1 MMKTTLTVEIEY
13 DPAMTDGEGLACA
26 MDRLLET
33 ALSTPGILEDYGDP
47 IVGEFFVAQETSAPK
62 VVLNIS
68 GGVLQDVF
76 SSDPAISVVLVDWDA
91 EGSDPSE
98 KGIVEIPDGRGGT
111 QLANVAEYPVSPLM
125 DLMGTET
132 EAALKAA
139 GLELPQAADRTVAR
153 RWVLYCGD
161 TNSLLTTRTYDTYED
176 AAEDAKQVDDVLVLP
191 LVFEEVQANGDFA

>member
-1 MMKTTLTVEIEY
+1 MKTTLTVEIEY

-33 ALSTPGILEDYGDP
+33 ALSTPGIFDEYGNP
-47 IVGEFFVAQETSAPK
+47 QVGAFFVAQETVPPAPK

-76 SSDPAISVVLVDWDA
+76 SSDPAISVVLADWDT

-98 KGIVEIPDGRGGT
+98 EGIVKIPDGRGGT
-111 QLANVAEYPVSPLM
+111 QLANVAEYPVTPLA
-125 DLMGTET
+125 DLVGTEI

-139 GLELPQAADRTVAR
+139 GMELAQAADRTVAR

-161 TNSLLTTRTYDTYED
+161 TDTLL
-176 AAEDAKQVDDVLVLP
+176 P
-191 LVFEEVQANGDFA
+191 SSP